1 MYKAREHKIVFLEST
16 FVRIRYKVIVIF
28 AVSSALVGCGG
39 GKQAI
44 PCCVEDVCS
53 QPTGYWVIN
62 GNNVAI
68 PCMVYNKVLT
78 QVGSTSSSGNVCTAA
93 TATLLCN

>member
-1 MYKAREHKIVFLEST
+1 M
-16 FVRIRYKVIVIF
+16 FVRICHKAIVIF
-28 AVSSALVGCGG
+28 AVFSALVGCGG
-39 GKQAI
+39 GKEAI
-44 PCCVEDVCS
+44 PCCVEDICS

-68 PCMVYNKVLT
+68 PCMVYDKVLT

-93 TATLLCN
+93 KATLLCN